1 MVNFGPLAAE
11 IVALVWGTPANF
23 NAFRV
28 LAALLH
34 SQTPALNRGR
44 HLYSAGRPSR
54 WALAHIS
61 SYHLFYH
68 SCLQAH
74 CLNHLYTVKLRP
86 SGAMWLRTCGHDSEL
101 SSIKREFNKRN
112 IVVRSLFKYVW
123 FYVLSCIIFIL
134 YFVLYFIVHMCEW
147 HMYYIP
153 AYLLT

>member
-1 MVNFGPLAAE
+1 
-11 IVALVWGTPANF
+11 
-23 NAFRV
+23 
-28 LAALLH
+28 
-34 SQTPALNRGR
+34 
-44 HLYSAGRPSR
+44 
-54 WALAHIS
+54 
-61 SYHLFYH
+61 
-68 SCLQAH
+68 
-74 CLNHLYTVKLRP
+74 
-86 SGAMWLRTCGHDSEL
+86 MWLRTCGHDSEL